1 MSAWYFFVTVAYR
14 EEKAF
19 AIKTAWATSIF
30 VSEDDLMKFVL
41 QHERCESLFL
51 LKLLF
56 NCWMPA
62 QGDTVMECNLEQQ
75 SCHGWGWKCSKHS
88 SKHDGTIIHFVRETA
103 EIAIRQKSHGWTWIL
118 ERWIHVDEK
127 IKAFKVDGDSCGLP
141 IMWEVFLSET
151 VKYVFD

>member
-1 MSAWYFFVTVAYR
+1 MQNRSRRSAVWWAEINPMEWSISFPQQNLCKALNWVTVMNQCQLGISLWLLLIGR
-14 EEKAF
+14 KWQEKAF

-75 SCHGWGWKCSKHS
+75 SCHGWGWKCSKQFKTWWYHHS
-88 SKHDGTIIHFVRETA
+88 LCQRNSWN
-103 EIAIRQKSHGWTWIL
+103 SH
-118 ERWIHVDEK
+118 
-127 IKAFKVDGDSCGLP
+127 
-141 IMWEVFLSET
+141 
-151 VKYVFD
+151 